1 MPDIMFL
8 IVPSKRSHI
17 KIARSV
23 MRDFLFLNGSPN
35 SVVMDM
41 EIVLGEI
48 LANVI
53 KHTYKG
59 DETKKVIVSYVMKD
73 SVFYILVRDFGEP
86 VDPSRLKPLPP
97 DLENPREGGYGLY
110 IIHQVADEFRV
121 RPLNIGNLTIV
132 RKSLR

>member
-1 MPDIMFL
+1 
-8 IVPSKRSHI
+8 
-17 KIARSV
+17 
-23 MRDFLFLNGSPN
+23 
-35 SVVMDM
+35 
-41 EIVLGEI
+41 
-48 LANVI
+48 VI

>member
-1 MPDIMFL
+1 MFL

-35 SVVMDM
+35 SVIMDM
-41 EIVLGEI
+41 EIVLGEV